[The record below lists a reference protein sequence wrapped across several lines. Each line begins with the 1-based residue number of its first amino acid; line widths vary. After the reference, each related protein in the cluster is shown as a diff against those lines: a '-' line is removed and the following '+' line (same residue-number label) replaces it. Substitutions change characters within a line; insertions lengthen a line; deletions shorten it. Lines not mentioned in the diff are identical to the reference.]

1 MGKYDVIII
10 GAGLS
15 GLAAG
20 IRLSQFGS
28 RVRIF
33 DMQRYAGGMNS
44 YYRRGERAYDVGLHA
59 MTNYSLERS
68 SPLSLMLRQLR
79 IRRDELELVPQ
90 RSSRISFLDT
100 DLEFDNDFGTF
111 RDSVARSFPGDQV
124 AFDRFVA
131 RIREDDSFNPSLG
144 FESTRA
150 VMREVGL
157 SVELSEMLLCP
168 VMYYGSSWSLD
179 MDFHQY
185 CVLFSS
191 MFLEGLCRPAGGME
205 SLVGVLTKRFLEN
218 GGELS
223 LGSAIRSIELSGGR
237 VSGVVDSA
245 GHFHGCDAVLSCAG
259 YPETLDLVHGQHA
272 PEMIGELGFTES
284 LFEISRP
291 ARDFGLA
298 DSVVFFNSS
307 SAFSY
312 GVPTEGFELSS
323 FVLCVPGN
331 FPGVRESGRGPAI
344 RMTALASPKYWK
356 GLSKGDYELAKAAL
370 LRDELDILE
379 SMYPGISKAVIYS
392 EAFTPKTI
400 ERYTGRLNGAV
411 YGSPIKIKNGLTDV
425 PGLLICGTDQGFLGI
440 VGSMLSGIV
449 VVNRHLMT

>member
-1 MGKYDVIII
+1 MGKVDVIII

-33 DMQRYAGGMNS
+33 DKQRYAGGMNS
-44 YYRRGERAYDVGLHA
+44 YYRRGDRVYDVGLHA

-68 SPLSLMLRQLR
+68 SPLSVMLRQLR

-90 RSSRISFLDT
+90 RHSRVLFVDV
-100 DLEFDNDFGTF
+100 DLEFDNDFETF
-111 RDSVARSFPGDQV
+111 RGSVSRSFPGDLA

-131 RIREDDSFNPSLG
+131 RIREDDSFNPALG

-150 VMREVGL
+150 VMRDAGL

-168 VMYYGSSWSLD
+168 VMYYGSSWPDD

-185 CVLFSS
+185 CVLFTS
-191 MFLEGLCRPAGGME
+191 MFLEGLCRPADGME
-205 SLVGVLTKRFLEN
+205 SLIGVLTRRFSEN

-223 LGSAIRSIELSGGR
+223 LGSAVRSIELSDGR
-237 VSGVVDSA
+237 VSGVVDSS
-245 GHFHGCDAVLSCAG
+245 GGFHGCDVVLSCAG
-259 YPETLDLVHGQHA
+259 YPETLDLLHRQYARDMV
-272 PEMIGELGFTES
+272 GELGFTES
-284 LFEISRP
+284 LFELSRP
-291 ARDFGLA
+291 ACDFGLA
-298 DSVVFFNSS
+298 DSIVFYNGSS
-307 SAFSY
+307 SFSY
-312 GVPTEGFELSS
+312 GVPAEGVELSS
-323 FVLCVPGN
+323 YVLCVPGN
-331 FPGVRESGRGPAI
+331 FPGVRESGGVPSI
-344 RMTALASPKYWK
+344 RMTALASPEYWK
-356 GLSKGDYELAKAAL
+356 GLSGEDYKKAKTTF
-370 LRDELDILE
+370 LRDELNILE
-379 SMYPGISKAVIYS
+379 SKYPGISQAVVSS
-392 EAFTPKTI
+392 EAFTPRTI

-411 YGSPIKIKNGLTDV
+411 YGSPVKMKDGVTDI